1 MNEKLKELFFII
13 MGVFTIFGF
22 GWFFN
27 KVVNTSLTT
36 TELIVF
42 TFSAMGTCCIVLKEA
57 MRIFPEMNNGR

>member
-1 MNEKLKELFFII
+1 MNEKLKELFFTI

-42 TFSAMGTCCIVLKEA
+42 IFSAIGTCCIVSKEA
-57 MRIFPEMNNGR
+57 MRIFPEMNNGK